1 MLTRICYLMAF
12 LLLISAFST
21 VTFALPVKNQTVTI
35 GINDDGS
42 SDWEVILDYE
52 NQTEKS
58 DFFVIAYIKNV
69 EVTGDGKILE
79 CTSKE
84 QGAGTLISCDKI
96 NEKTV
101 KYHFTAY
108 NLVRSIGSA
117 KMFSYMFPITGIV
130 GEFDLIINLPLG
142 AGIIEKD
149 KIGIPGVKPFSPDTG
164 SEGSDGRKIYVKWFF
179 IKPQLGQS
187 IETSVIYEQI
197 FGPEQILIGAA
208 LLLLSIPA
216 IFVFFAMR
224 RKGRIEQVLPILN
237 ENERVVMKKILEAG
251 GDIDQRK
258 IVRECDMSKSKVS
271 RILKDLEERGL
282 ITMVKRGRSNKIKM
296 VYHHKKKEHQHDHSK
311 EHSEQKKSEK
321 KFYAEQ
327 SEKKEESGKED

>member
-1 MLTRICYLMAF
+1 MDRRIFYLLTFF
-12 LLLISAFST
+12 LCLFM
-21 VTFALPVKNQTVTI
+21 VTPTAFALPVKNQIVTI
-35 GINDDGS
+35 EINDDGS
-42 SDWEVILDYE
+42 SNWEVTLNYE

-69 EVTGDGKILE
+69 EVSGDVNALD
-79 CTSKE
+79 CSVNE

-96 NEKTV
+96 SEKSV
-101 KYHFTAY
+101 KYRFTAY

-149 KIGIPGVKPFSPDTG
+149 KISIPGVKPFSPDTG

-187 IETSVIYEQI
+187 IETSVIYDQI
-197 FGPEQILIGAA
+197 FGPEQIIIGAV

-216 IFVFFAMR
+216 IFFFFVMR

-237 ENERVVMKKILEAG
+237 ENERVVMKKILETG
-251 GDIDQRK
+251 GEIEQRK
-258 IVRECDMSKSKVS
+258 IVRECDMSKTKVS
-271 RILKDLEERGL
+271 RILKELEERGL
-282 ITMVKRGRSNKIKM
+282 ITMSKRGRSNKVKM
-296 VYHHKKKEHQHDHSK
+296 AYHHKKKEQHH
-311 EHSEQKKSEK
+311 EHSESEKSYK

-327 SEKKEESGKED
+327 GEKKEKSFNGDD